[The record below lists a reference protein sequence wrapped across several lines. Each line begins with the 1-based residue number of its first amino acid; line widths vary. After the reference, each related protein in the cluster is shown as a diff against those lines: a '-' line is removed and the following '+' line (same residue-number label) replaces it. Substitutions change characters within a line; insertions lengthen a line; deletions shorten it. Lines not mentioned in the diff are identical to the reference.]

1 MEPVSASIGLAA
13 SLVTLIEVAGKSY
26 SALSKFAHRM
36 KHAPKNIQKLCS
48 QVTSLQSLL
57 SIIQGFVD
65 PLRVEDIS
73 PELRSLWNSK
83 MSSIR
88 DDLDTLGEQA
98 EKLNL
103 MLNGGTHATWRARL
117 KKVLSDEDIARYKH
131 LLQNY
136 IHDLQLIEAHFKSHK
151 LHDLHLTIS
160 AIHTHTE
167 IINKR
172 VESIQPN
179 LKREMKAQFT
189 SLEHVLLRHFE
200 DEDRALDTIRNTG
213 GERHVRRL
221 VNGSLTEVLP
231 SVTVISNPPSVIVIE

>member
-1 MEPVSASIGLAA
+1 MDASSPSIYFMLHSKGCCFFLLRNRVTARLCEADCARTCQLTSTICSSSGARLQATNTATSLRALIQLSFPLYWPSITPPFLSSAAKFQARFWPTMEPVSASIGLAA

-26 SALSKFAHRM
+26 SALSKFTHRM

-65 PLRVEDIS
+65 QLRVEDIS

-136 IHDLQLIEAHFKSHK
+136 IHDLQLIEAHFK
-151 LHDLHLTIS
+151 
-160 AIHTHTE
+160 
-167 IINKR
+167 R
-172 VESIQPN
+172 
-179 LKREMKAQFT
+179 
-189 SLEHVLLRHFE
+189 
-200 DEDRALDTIRNTG
+200 
-213 GERHVRRL
+213 
-221 VNGSLTEVLP
+221 
-231 SVTVISNPPSVIVIE
+231 